1 MLGEWNERWE
11 VLLIVLERKLL
22 NWDNLA
28 VTQDLMI

>member
-1 MLGEWNERWE
+1 MLGEGNEGWE

-22 NWDNLA
+22 NWDNFA